1 MANRDLRLCVL
12 NFPFLT
18 SALLAQCEPPPQG
31 PDAHFDVVSGATIN
45 PVTSLFTTTVGIPV
59 TFQARETNSLA
70 QFTWTFEGVDSHERW
85 QAIHTFAN
93 PGDSAVHLQ
102 VEVPTCPG
110 GTASAGAAMLIHVKP
125 AAPLTDAVVVVGSGT
140 LGSWT
145 TRFDLANPTSSP
157 LQVQLSP
164 AFPEFQSA
172 CPNPC
177 PWVTVTIPANGSTIV
192 MASDIPGIALESI
205 NSIFISANDPVALP
219 VVRARVLNTA
229 SPPEGIELP
238 AVRLST
244 LISLDAAILNFPS
257 ALRNADAHTNL
268 AVAAISDCCGQ
279 EPVAVR
285 VELFGAD
292 GSLMGSGTFTNAV
305 PGGAPQN
312 IFLGDIAGQLGVQA
326 VEDGVIRV
334 TKLSGNGGL
343 WGETSTVYPSGSV
356 SVSVGR
362 NP

>member
-1 MANRDLRLCVL
+1 M
-12 NFPFLT
+12 T
-18 SALLAQCEPPPQG
+18 SKSHRSLLLGLIAG
-31 PDAHFDVVSGATIN
+31 LAVVSR
-45 PVTSLFTTTVGIPV
+45 SY
-59 TFQARETNSLA
+59 
-70 QFTWTFEGVDSHERW
+70 
-85 QAIHTFAN
+85 
-93 PGDSAVHLQ
+93 SA
-102 VEVPTCPG
+102 
-110 GTASAGAAMLIHVKP
+110 
-125 AAPLTDAVVVVGSGT
+125 DAVVVVGSGT

-145 TRFDLANPTSSP
+145 TRFDLANPTASP

-164 AFPEFQSA
+164 ALPEFQTA

-177 PWVTVTIPANGSTIV
+177 PWVTVTIPANGTTVV
-192 MASDIPGIALESI
+192 MASDIPGTALESV

-219 VVRARVLNTA
+219 VLRARVLNTA
-229 SPPEGIELP
+229 NPPEGIELP

-244 LISLDAAILNFPS
+244 LISLDAAVLNFPS

-279 EPVAVR
+279 EMLSVR
-285 VELFGAD
+285 VELFRAD
-292 GSLMGSGTFTNAV
+292 GTLLGSGTFTNAV
-305 PGGAPQN
+305 SAGAPQN
-312 IFLGDIAGQLGVQA
+312 IFLGDIAGQLGIRE

-356 SVSVGR
+356 SVTVGT